1 MILSNNIFMI
11 FSMNELVQSIITLL
25 VGSAVFIVGMNMMSA
40 GLKKVTGKG
49 LKRLIKSTQN
59 KGVAC
64 LGMGAGVTALIQSS
78 AATSVMAIGF
88 VSAGIMTIYQ
98 AVCIAMGAY
107 VGTTVTGVLA
117 SLSSF
122 PISKYFVLLAF
133 IGAILMFFKKELIR
147 NIGEICCGLGLLFFG
162 LATMHGAVETP
173 VLLEKI
179 KALFSSVSFPLLLVL
194 IGCIFTALVQSSSA
208 TAGIAIVLLGSGAIT
223 MESGFYIVIGGTVG
237 TLITT
242 IIATIGGNVETKRF
256 AVSVIIL
263 RVISALTAVAI
274 VWIVEASANHA
285 LSNLFSSMPTTE
297 EFALALFL
305 VLYNVIFVA
314 LEFPFLKPAIK
325 VAEKIVKDKEQE
337 KQQSAIKF
345 IDDRLLNTPDV
356 ALMQCKKEI
365 YHMLELSYENYI
377 NGYNRVMNID
387 RTKDKELIEIED
399 QIDYINKRV
408 SDFLIA
414 LSNKVSLADEKIV
427 GSYFHVINDVERIG
441 DHAYNFYESSL
452 KMNENDLEFS
462 ETARGEMAQ
471 MDVVLH
477 KMFKMTLHIF
487 RYRDFTQL
495 KALHELEDETDKLKS
510 SLSAKHFDRITKNQC
525 KNELTPFYS
534 TLISELERV
543 ADHLVNIAYSIQN
556 PVGDAEEDNK

>member
-1 MILSNNIFMI
+1 
-11 FSMNELVQSIITLL
+11 MNDLVQSIITLL
-25 VGSAVFIVGMNMMSA
+25 VGSAVFIVGMNMMSG

-78 AATSVMAIGF
+78 AATSVMAVGF

-107 VGTTVTGVLA
+107 IGTTITGVLA

-133 IGAILMFFKKELIR
+133 VGAVLMFFKKELIR

-162 LATMHGAVETP
+162 LATMHNSIQGE
-173 VLLEKI
+173 LLTGI
-179 KALFSSVSFPLLLVL
+179 QNLFSAVKFPLLLVL
-194 IGCIFTALVQSSSA
+194 IGCLFTALVQSSSA
-208 TAGIAIVLLGSGAIT
+208 TTGIAIVLLGQGAIT

-242 IIATIGGNVETKRF
+242 IIASIGGNADAKRF
-256 AVSVIIL
+256 ALSCIIVRIL
-263 RVISALTAVAI
+263 SALVALAI
-274 VWIVEASANHA
+274 IWPIEALGDHA
-285 LSNLFSSMPTTE
+285 LSNLFINMPTTE

-305 VLYNVIFVA
+305 VIYNVIFVGLA
-314 LEFPFLKPAIK
+314 FPFLRPVTAFISRF
-325 VAEKIVKDKEQE
+325 VKDKEQE
-337 KQQSAIKF
+337 KAQSAIKY
-345 IDDRLLNTPDV
+345 IDNHLLNTPDV
-356 ALMQCKKEI
+356 ALMQVKKEI
-365 YHMLELSYENYI
+365 YNMLELSYVNYV
-377 NGYNRVMNID
+377 NGYERVMNID
-387 RTKDKELIEIED
+387 RTKDKDLIEIEE

-427 GSYFHVINDVERIG
+427 GSYFHVINDIERIG

-462 ETARGEMAQ
+462 DTARGEMAQ
-471 MDVVLH
+471 MNEVLH

-487 RYRDFTQL
+487 TYRDFSQL
-495 KALHELEDETDKLKS
+495 KALHDLEDETDKLKS
-510 SLSAKHFDRITKNQC
+510 SLSAKHFERITKHQC
-525 KNELTPFYS
+525 NNELTPFYS

-543 ADHLVNIAYSIQN
+543 ADHLVNIAYSIEN
-556 PVGDAEEDNK
+556 PVGDAKEDK

>member
-1 MILSNNIFMI
+1 
-11 FSMNELVQSIITLL
+11 MNEFIQSIITLL

-88 VSAGIMTIYQ
+88 VSAGIMTVYQ

-133 IGAILMFFKKELIR
+133 VGAVLMFFKKELVR

-162 LATMHGAVETP
+162 LATMHDAITDE
-173 VLLEKI
+173 LLEDI
-179 KALFSSVSFPLLLVL
+179 QNLFAAVKFPLLLLL
-194 IGCIFTALVQSSSA
+194 IGCMFTALVQSSSA
-208 TAGIAIVLLGSGAIT
+208 TAGIAIVLLGRGAIT
-223 MESGFYIVIGGTVG
+223 MESGFYIVLGGTIG

-242 IIATIGGNVETKRF
+242 IIATIGGNADTKRF
-256 AVSVIIL
+256 AVSCIL
-263 RVISALTAVAI
+263 VRILSALVAVSI
-274 VWIVEASANHA
+274 IWPIEAFADHA
-285 LSNLFSSMPTTE
+285 LSNLFINMPTTE

-314 LEFPFLKPAIK
+314 LAFPFLRPVTAFVSKF
-325 VAEKIVKDKEQE
+325 VKDKEQE
-337 KQQSAIKF
+337 KAQSAIKY

-356 ALMQCKKEI
+356 ALMQVKKEI
-365 YHMLELSYENYI
+365 YNMLELSYVNYV
-377 NGYNRVMNID
+377 NGYERVMNID

-462 ETARGEMAQ
+462 DTARGEMSQ
-471 MDVVLH
+471 MNEVIIE
-477 KMFKMTLHIF
+477 MFKMTLHIF
-487 RYRDFTQL
+487 RYRDFSQL
-495 KALHELEDETDKLKS
+495 KALHNLEDETDKLKS
-510 SLSAKHFDRITKNQC
+510 SLSAKHFERITKNQC

-543 ADHLVNIAYSIQN
+543 ADHLVNIAYSIEN
-556 PVGDAEEDNK
+556 PVGDAEEDK

>member
-1 MILSNNIFMI
+1 
-11 FSMNELVQSIITLL
+11 
-25 VGSAVFIVGMNMMSA
+25 MMSA

-49 LKRLIKSTQN
+49 LKRIIKSTQN
-59 KGVAC
+59 NGFAN
-64 LGMGAGVTALIQSS
+64 LGIGTAVTALIQSS

-88 VSAGIMTIYQ
+88 VSAGVMTVYQ

-107 VGTTVTGVLA
+107 IGTTVTPILA

-122 PISKYFVLLAF
+122 PIAAYLVLLAF

-162 LATMHGAVETP
+162 LSTMHSAVDTP

-179 KALFSSVSFPLLLVL
+179 KALFSSVNFPLLLVL
-194 IGCIFTALVQSSSA
+194 IASVFTALVQSSSA
-208 TAGIAIVLLGSGAIT
+208 TSGIAIVLIGSGAIT
-223 MESGFYIVIGGTVG
+223 MEGGFYIVIGATIG

-242 IIATIGGNVETKRF
+242 VVATIGGNVDTKRF

-263 RVISALTAVAI
+263 RVLSALVAVAI
-274 VWIVEASANHA
+274 VWIVEATTGNA
-285 LSNLFSSMPTTE
+285 LSNLFVSMPTTNE
-297 EFALALFL
+297 LALALFL
-305 VLYNVIFVA
+305 VIYNIIFIA
-314 LEFPFLKPAIK
+314 IEFPLLKPTIK
-325 VAEKIVKDKEQE
+325 FVEKIVKDKEQE
-337 KQQSAIKF
+337 KHQSAIKF
-345 IDDRLLNTPDV
+345 IDDHLLNTPSV

-365 YHMLELSYENYI
+365 YHMLELSYVNYV
-377 NGYNRVMNID
+377 NGYERVMNID
-387 RTKDKELIEIED
+387 RSKDKELIDIED

-471 MDVVLH
+471 MDAVLH

-487 RYRDFTQL
+487 KYRDVTQL
-495 KALHELEDETDKLKS
+495 RALHELEDETDKLKS

-543 ADHLVNIAYSIQN
+543 ADHLVNIAYSIEN